1 VVSLGEP
8 EHFGP
13 LLRQALERA
22 QLCSSDPLCSEHDPR
37 ADSSIHSACERGNRY
52 LDRATISATLARD
65 DVSYF
70 PVM

>member
-1 VVSLGEP
+1 VSLGEP

-13 LLRQALERA
+13 LLRQALERV
-22 QLCSSDPLCSEHDPR
+22 QLCSSATVLRADPR
-37 ADSSIHSACERGNRY
+37 ADSSIHAACERGNRY